1 MGSLTATIT
10 TAAPF
15 DITISWTAP
24 EEPNGIITHYI
35 YTVTDT
41 ETSQVIASG
50 NTLETSVDDLTL
62 MNAEPFT
69 SYTVSVFA
77 VNAAGNGEDSTIVI
91 VSPQTGKVVT
101 NIATLFVPMYVY
113 MYIRIVEPLSSV
125 HPRPYDRNIMLVGC
139 PGFSFKITNS
149 QMCGFNFDFSEV

>member
-10 TAAPF
+10 IAAPF
-15 DITISWTAP
+15 NITISWTAP

-41 ETSQVIASG
+41 ETDQVIASG
-50 NTLETSVDDLTL
+50 NTVQTSVDDLTL

-77 VNAAGNGEDSTIVI
+77 VNAAGNGEDSTIVR

-101 NIATLFVPMYVY
+101 NTAILFVPTMFVYV
-113 MYIRIVEPLSSV
+113 YIRIVEPLSSV
-125 HPRPYDRNIMLVGC
+125 HPRPCDR
-139 PGFSFKITNS
+139 KIC
-149 QMCGFNFDFSEV
+149 Q